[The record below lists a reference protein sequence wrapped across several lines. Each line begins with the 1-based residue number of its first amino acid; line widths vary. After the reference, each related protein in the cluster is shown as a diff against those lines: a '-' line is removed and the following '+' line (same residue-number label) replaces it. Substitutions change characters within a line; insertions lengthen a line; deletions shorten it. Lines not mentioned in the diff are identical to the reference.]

1 VTAHWGLADP
11 AAADGSEAER
21 MQAFREAFRVLE
33 NRIRIFTSLRIEA
46 LDRLKLQHRV
56 DEIGRTQ
63 PQGEPATLQRRDR
76 RDSTETGSRTWPV
89 AWPPRPW
96 ERPYV
101 TR

>member
-1 VTAHWGLADP
+1 MTAHWGLADP

-76 RDSTETGSRTWPV
+76 RDSTETGS
-89 AWPPRPW
+89 
-96 ERPYV
+96 
-101 TR
+101 